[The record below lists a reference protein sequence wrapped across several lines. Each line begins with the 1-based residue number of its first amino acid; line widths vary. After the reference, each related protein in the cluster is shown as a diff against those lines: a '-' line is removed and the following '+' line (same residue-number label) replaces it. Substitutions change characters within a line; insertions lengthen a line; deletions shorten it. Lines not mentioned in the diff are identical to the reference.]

1 MVVWQ
6 PVDSDAT
13 DVKLGF
19 VRWNSSVCES
29 EAEVMDRGS
38 FHPPNWC
45 AKALLRGLS
54 FAFWER
60 SKVERGLWRFGGNGG
75 GGLGCP

>member
-1 MVVWQ
+1 MEGRPRGDGRL

-13 DVKLGF
+13 HVKLDL
-19 VRWNSSVCES
+19 VRWNSVCES

-38 FHPPNWC
+38 FYPPTWC
-45 AKALLRGLS
+45 AKAVLRGLS

-60 SKVERGLWRFGGNGG
+60 NKV
-75 GGLGCP
+75 